1 MSPEKF
7 ITGHRPDI
15 LAGISTGIVW
25 LVILCILLLIPVS
38 RQSQPEYTEVSIILE
53 PSSEAVAFSGRNP
66 REATFAAEPEQ
77 SEQTKQY
84 DVADETAAIQDIPA
98 GSENPLI
105 TAGTPIS
112 CADSVIIGGQHSAT
126 ESPSSALTDGIG
138 NSVQDSGRQ
147 AAGDAGF
154 ISELAAVPSEPAE
167 TAATGTRMVSG
178 SPKMSAEI
186 LSEPVPD
193 TTGQQQL
200 YKSID
205 QLMAEQVAA
214 DVPRV
219 SVDDVDWDSLF
230 AEQGT
235 TTVSD
240 SVAVQSESG
249 SVPTG
254 SVLEGNAASASGKS
268 GNSTRVSART
278 DPVSESNSGN
288 SAASGE
294 TTAALDRI
302 RTVPFTGNSVSGD
315 VSYTV
320 NADTINYSGNRTGT
334 ELQTADGGSLLLL
347 EPAVPEII
355 ISPDNE
361 QYIDANREVTI
372 MFTVLPSGQVN
383 SGTITIR
390 PASLLHPLIESEIK
404 VQISKWRFQT
414 SSGYGQVS
422 FKYNIIR
429 R

>member
-1 MSPEKF
+1 MSLEEF
-7 ITGHRPDI
+7 ITGHHPDV

-66 REATFAAEPEQ
+66 REAMFTADPEQ
-77 SEQTKQY
+77 SEQPEQY
-84 DVADETAAIQDIPA
+84 DVAEETAAIQDIPA
-98 GSENPLI
+98 GSENTLS
-105 TAGTPIS
+105 TAGTPMS
-112 CADSVIIGGQHSAT
+112 RVDSVIIGGQRSAA

-138 NSVQDSGRQ
+138 TSVQDSGRQ
-147 AAGDAGF
+147 VAGDADS
-154 ISELAAVPSEPAE
+154 IPELAAVLPEPAG
-167 TAATGTRMVSG
+167 TAVAGTRTVPG
-178 SPKMSAEI
+178 STKISAEI

-193 TTGQQQL
+193 STEPQQL

-205 QLMAEQVAA
+205 QLMAEQAAA
-214 DVPRV
+214 DVPRM
-219 SVDDVDWDSLF
+219 SVDDVDWDLLF

-240 SVAVQSESG
+240 SVVVQSESG
-249 SVPTG
+249 SVPIG

-278 DPVSESNSGN
+278 DPASEVNSGN
-288 SAASGE
+288 STASGE

-315 VSYTV
+315 VSYAV
-320 NADTINYSGNRTGT
+320 NTDTINYSGDRTGI
-334 ELQTADGGSLLLL
+334 ELKTTDGGSLLLL

-404 VQISKWRFQT
+404 AQISKWRFQT

>member
-112 CADSVIIGGQHSAT
+112 RADSVIIGGQHSAT

-154 ISELAAVPSEPAE
+154 ISELATVPSEPAE

-193 TTGQQQL
+193 STEPQQL

-205 QLMAEQVAA
+205 QLMAEQAAA
-214 DVPRV
+214 DAPRV
-219 SVDDVDWDSLF
+219 SRFLTLWRYNL
-230 AEQGT
+230 
-235 TTVSD
+235 
-240 SVAVQSESG
+240 
-249 SVPTG
+249 
-254 SVLEGNAASASGKS
+254 
-268 GNSTRVSART
+268 
-278 DPVSESNSGN
+278 
-288 SAASGE
+288 
-294 TTAALDRI
+294 
-302 RTVPFTGNSVSGD
+302 
-315 VSYTV
+315 
-320 NADTINYSGNRTGT
+320 
-334 ELQTADGGSLLLL
+334 
-347 EPAVPEII
+347 
-355 ISPDNE
+355 
-361 QYIDANREVTI
+361 NREVYPQVPCWKEMRRRHPVNRETAPG
-372 MFTVLPSGQVN
+372 FLHGQ
-383 SGTITIR
+383 IR
-390 PASLLHPLIESEIK
+390 YQNQTPETALHPVKQQLP
-404 VQISKWRFQT
+404 WTGYARFPLPVIVFPGMCHIQ
-414 SSGYGQVS
+414 
-422 FKYNIIR
+422 
-429 R
+429 

>member
-77 SEQTKQY
+77 SEQPEQY
-84 DVADETAAIQDIPA
+84 DFAEETVAIQDIPA
-98 GSENPLI
+98 GPEYPPAA
-105 TAGTPIS
+105 AGT
-112 CADSVIIGGQHSAT
+112 SVARAGSEITGMQHSAA
-126 ESPSSALTDGIG
+126 ESRSSGFPDRVET
-138 NSVQDSGRQ
+138 SVQETVRQ
-147 AAGDAGF
+147 AAGDAGS
-154 ISELAAVPSEPAE
+154 IPEPAAVPSEPAE
-167 TAATGTRMVSG
+167 TAVAGTRTVPG
-178 SPKMSAEI
+178 STKISAEI

-193 TTGQQQL
+193 STEPQQL

-205 QLMAEQVAA
+205 QLMAEQAAA
-214 DVPRV
+214 DAPRV

-235 TTVSD
+235 TTVSE
-240 SVAVQSESG
+240 SVTVQSESG
-249 SVPTG
+249 SVSAG
-254 SVLEGNAASASGKS
+254 SVLEGSAASASGKS

-288 SAASGE
+288 STASGE
-294 TTAALDRI
+294 TTAALGRI
-302 RTVPFTGNSVSGD
+302 RTVPFTGNSVAGD

-320 NADTINYSGNRTGT
+320 NADTINYSGDRTGT

-390 PASLLHPLIESEIK
+390 PASLLHPLIEAEIK

-414 SSGYGQVS
+414 SPGYGQVS